1 VRSRAVRRH
10 HEHRIKR
17 RVENYYAGYARG
29 NARHLGRIA
38 HARQTC
44 SCWMCGNPRRHLG
57 ELTLQER
64 RANIALV
71 SLVDTE

>member
-1 VRSRAVRRH
+1 MRSRAVRRH
-10 HEHRIKR
+10 HEHRIKH
-17 RVENYYAGYARG
+17 RVEQYYDGHASG

-38 HARQTC
+38 HSRQAC

-64 RANIALV
+64 RANFVVLR
-71 SLVDTE
+71 SMDTE

>member
-1 VRSRAVRRH
+1 MRSRALRRH
-10 HEHRIKR
+10 HENRIKR
-17 RVENYYAGYARG
+17 RVENHYGGYALG
-29 NARHLGRIA
+29 NARHIGRIA
-38 HARQTC
+38 HAPQAC